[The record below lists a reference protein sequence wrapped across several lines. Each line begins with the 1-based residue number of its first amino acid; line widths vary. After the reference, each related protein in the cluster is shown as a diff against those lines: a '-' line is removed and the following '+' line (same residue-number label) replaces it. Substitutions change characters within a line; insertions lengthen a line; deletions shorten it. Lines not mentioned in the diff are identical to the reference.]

1 MSVRT
6 DELTKKIRDVE
17 WKLETWLPSQLAGE
31 THARRLASLRRQRDE
46 AKAELSHLVTE
57 LSSAV
62 QEEAPVVEKPKSF
75 GPQQQG
81 KAKLAAENV
90 WLWGIEAVQAV
101 ERNDVERVAQ
111 LAQAMAEASQYLV
124 ELAGR
129 ASR

>member
-1 MSVRT
+1 M
-6 DELTKKIRDVE
+6 
-17 WKLETWLPSQLAGE
+17 
-31 THARRLASLRRQRDE
+31 
-46 AKAELSHLVTE
+46 AKVAEK
-57 LSSAV
+57 A
-62 QEEAPVVEKPKSF
+62 KSF

-101 ERNDVERVAQ
+101 ERNDVERVAA
-111 LAQAMAEASQYLV
+111 LAKAMGEASQYLA